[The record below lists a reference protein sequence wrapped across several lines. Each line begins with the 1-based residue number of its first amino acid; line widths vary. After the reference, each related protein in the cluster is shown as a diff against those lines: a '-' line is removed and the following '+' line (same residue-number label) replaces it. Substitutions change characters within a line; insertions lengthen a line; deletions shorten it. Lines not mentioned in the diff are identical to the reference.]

1 MVTIKINSHK
11 YDIPTTWDEITL
23 RQYIELATYV
33 EDINHIRL
41 LSIFT
46 GIDYGVLSNF
56 PCDDFQIKVLP
67 EMNFLNDELNVL
79 SLKRAKHL
87 HIGEHVFE
95 PILDPSK
102 ERLGQKLF
110 MQQIT
115 ETAVSNSLPHHS
127 LIAPVIANYYAPF
140 VHPDKKWDEKHIKE
154 FEKLV
159 LDMPMYEAYPE
170 ADFFLS
176 GWLTYSTKS

>member
-1 MVTIKINSHK
+1 MVTIKINDYE
-11 YDIPTTWDEITL
+11 YDIPTSWNEVTL
-23 RQYIELATYV
+23 RQYIELATYI

-46 GIDYGVLSNF
+46 GIDYDVLANF
-56 PCDDFQIKVLP
+56 PCDDFQIKVIP
-67 EMNFLNDELNVL
+67 EMDFLQEELNVL
-79 SLKRAKHL
+79 AIKRAKVL
-87 HIGEHVFE
+87 HIGNYEFE

-115 ETAVSNSLPHHS
+115 ENAVANHYPHFSLV
-127 LIAPVIANYYAPF
+127 APIIANYYAPF
-140 VHPDKKWDEKHIKE
+140 VHPQKKWEEKHIKE
-154 FEKLV
+154 FEQLV
-159 LDMPMYEAYPE
+159 LDMPMVEAYPE

-176 GWLTYSTKS
+176 GYLTYSIKK

>member
-1 MVTIKINSHK
+1 MVTIKINNHE
-11 YDIPTTWDEITL
+11 YDIPTSWNDITL
-23 RQYIELATYV
+23 KQYINLATYV
-33 EDINHIRL
+33 DDINHIRL

-46 GIDYGVLSNF
+46 GIEYDVLANF
-56 PCDDFQIKVLP
+56 PCDDFQIKVIP
-67 EMNFLNDELNVL
+67 EMIFLQEELDIL
-79 SLKRAKHL
+79 TIKRAKVL
-87 HIGEHVFE
+87 HIGEYEFE

-115 ETAVSNSLPHHS
+115 EVAVKQSYPHYSLV
-127 LIAPVIANYYAPF
+127 APIIANYYAPF
-140 VHPDKKWDEKHIKE
+140 VHPQKKWDEKHIKH

-159 LDMPMYEAYPE
+159 LDMPLFEAYPE

-176 GWLTYSTKS
+176 GYLTYSTKK